1 MIFEELTVHNVGV
14 FRGRHQIDLAPPDK
28 DKPVVLF
35 GGLNGGGK
43 TTLLE
48 AIQLALYG
56 KLAAP
61 VRQFRGGYD
70 AYLREAIHRGVK
82 PTDGASVRVAFQAS
96 EDGSEKRF
104 CVARSWAVRGTGV
117 QEDLEVHVDGQYD
130 RVLTETWSEQVER
143 FIPANLAHLFFFD
156 GERIESLADPDQS
169 SLLLRE
175 AISALLG
182 VDLVDQLRN
191 DLVALERRKRKDA
204 ISGPG
209 LVEIEQ
215 AERRVNE
222 VGDELAA
229 MRQEQAALRNDIERL
244 EGTVGLLDERFQ
256 REGGGLV
263 EERRSIERE
272 HAQVDAQLKAARLE
286 LVELSAGCLPIVM
299 LSNQLE
305 QIRQATDAEENALQA
320 AAIQV
325 SVSRRDEVFLAGL
338 RERCKDS
345 VIVDWAAQHLT
356 DDRKVLGEQAAIERY
371 LEMDPDT
378 RGRVRTLQEHL
389 LSDAIDRARRLVT
402 QVQQLEIERA
412 DLDRKLAAI
421 PDDDAISELVKERAE
436 AHRRLDA
443 TNVQH
448 EKLTERFERLKTE
461 RATLSHQWDSLLR
474 DQQAATNENED
485 TVRILQHSER
495 ARDTL
500 ERFRIEVIRQHVAR
514 LEQLIFEGYA
524 QLLRKKGL
532 VSRIEID
539 PETCRLQLFN
549 RQKQPIS
556 AQRLSAG
563 ERQLLAVSILWG
575 LGKASGRPLPIVV
588 DTPLGR
594 LDSKHRLH
602 LVERYFPLASH
613 QVILLSTDEE
623 IDEHLFESLQ
633 PSVGHIYH
641 LTHDDTDGASTV
653 ESGYFWEEAA
663 ICH

>member
-1 MIFEELTVHNVGV
+1 MIFNELTVHNVGV
-14 FRGRHQIDLAPPDK
+14 FRGRHEIDLTPPGK

-43 TTLLE
+43 TTILE
-48 AIQLALYG
+48 AIQLAMYG

-61 VRQFRGGYD
+61 VRKYRGGYD
-70 AYLREAIHRGVK
+70 AYLRESIHRGVK
-82 PTDGASVRVAFQAS
+82 PTDGATVRVVFQAS

-104 CVARSWAVRGTGV
+104 CVSRSWAVRGSGI
-117 QEDLEVHVDGQYD
+117 QEDLEVRVDDVYD

-209 LVEIEQ
+209 LTEIEE
-215 AERRVNE
+215 AERRVTE
-222 VGDELAA
+222 VVDDLATV
-229 MRQEQAALRNDIERL
+229 RQQRAALKNDIERL
-244 EGTVGLLDERFQ
+244 EETVRLLDERFQ

-263 EERRSIERE
+263 EERTSVERE

-286 LVELSAGCLPIVM
+286 LVELSAGCLPIAM
-299 LSNQLE
+299 LSGQLE
-305 QIRQATDAEENALQA
+305 AVRQESDAEDNALQA
-320 AAIQV
+320 EAIKI
-325 SVSRRDEVFLAGL
+325 SVGRRDEVFMTDL
-338 RERCKDS
+338 RERCKDTA
-345 VIVDWAAQHLT
+345 IVDWADQHLAA
-356 DDRKVLGEQAAIERY
+356 DRRVLGEQAAIERY
-371 LEMDPDT
+371 LGMDMET
-378 RGRVRTLQEHL
+378 RGRLRTLQEHL
-389 LSDAIDRARRLVT
+389 LSDAIDRAIRLVT
-402 QVQQLEIERA
+402 QVEHLEIELA

-421 PDDDAISELVKERAE
+421 PDDDAIGELVKERAE
-436 AHRRLDA
+436 GHGRLEASRAEDQ
-443 TNVQH
+443 N
-448 EKLTERFERLKTE
+448 LTERFDRLSAERV
-461 RATLSHQWDSLLR
+461 TLSHQWDSLLR

-500 ERFRIEVIRQHVAR
+500 ERFRIEVIRQHVSR

-549 RQKQPIS
+549 RQKMPIG

-575 LGKASGRPLPIVV
+575 LGKAAGRPLPIVV

-594 LDSKHRLH
+594 LDSKHRSH
-602 LVERYFPLASH
+602 LVDRYFPLASH

-623 IDEHLFESLQ
+623 IDEHLFGSLQ

-641 LTHDDTDGASTV
+641 LTHDDAEGASRV

-663 ICH
+663 LCH